1 MASSLRRSVSPLTRC
16 IGQLKSGPVTSSRF
30 VSTGSASRL
39 TARPA
44 PSSTFGKRPYS
55 TREQAARDRDA
66 IGVGLLLSQLAVILG
81 VQLIHAQQPATWRA
95 GVLFI
100 LAGGGLY
107 FYFESEKQKVQERR
121 AKELKS
127 SKSGRPKVGG
137 PFSLL
142 DQDAKPFTEKDLM
155 GNWSLVYFGFT
166 NCPDICPEEL
176 DKMGVVVDAIEKQ
189 YGSDAVKP
197 VFISVDPARDSVDQV
212 KKYLEDFHPHMIG
225 LTGAYDAVKSVC
237 KAYRVYFSTPPDTKP
252 GDDYLVDHSIYFYL
266 MDPAGQFAGAFGK
279 ATTAEEVKKQ
289 YDEAVQEWK
298 EDHPGWKKG
307 TAPIA
312 APTAA

>member
-1 MASSLRRSVSPLTRC
+1 MASIRHSVFSSLRCAKSRRTMIVPSRINSKFRVSP
-16 IGQLKSGPVTSSRF
+16 TSF
-30 VSTGSASRL
+30 ATPSTS
-39 TARPA
+39 
-44 PSSTFGKRPYS
+44 GKRLYS
-55 TREQAARDRDA
+55 SREQAARDRDA
-66 IGVGLLLSQLAVILG
+66 VG
-81 VQLIHAQQPATWRA
+81 PATWRA

-142 DQDAKPFTEKDLM
+142 DQDGKTFTEQDLM

-176 DKMGVVVDAIEKQ
+176 DKMGVVVDSIEKH
-189 YGSDAVKP
+189 YGADAVKP
-197 VFISVDPARDSVDQV
+197 VFISVDPARDSVEQV
-212 KKYLEDFHPHMIG
+212 KKYLEDFHPQMVG
-225 LTGAYDAVKSVC
+225 LTGTYDAVKSVC
-237 KAYRVYFSTPPDTKP
+237 KSYRVYFSTPPDTKA

-266 MDPAGQFAGAFGK
+266 MDPEGQFAGAFGK

-289 YDEAVQEWK
+289 YDDAVKEWK
-298 EDHPGWKKG
+298 EEHPGWQRKVVATK
-307 TAPIA
+307 
-312 APTAA
+312 